1 MNKGYSLYSRKTYLY
16 TMASLTVKP
25 FRLGN
30 SSKPEFAVIKGTGKD
45 LVIAGYASVDV
56 VDKQNDLITLEALQE
71 ASDKFMKSDYKN
83 VMITHSNVQVGEVID
98 SYTDTKGNLLKTGC
112 DDTGLFVVIKMRSD
126 IEKAKEVARDI
137 RRGKLRSFSIGG
149 QAMHKHNVHD
159 PDIGTYKEIDKLELH
174 EITICEE
181 GINPEAKFEIIKED
195 KKIGS
200 EKMSDEISK
209 ALGEFEDIVSQL
221 RNQMVLKEDGD
232 EEYMAKPEEPQE
244 ELEMMNEED
253 EESMSYKAEGDEE
266 DDDDVDAMDSEEA
279 KAADSIVYGHNATG
293 QKMGESN
300 LTGRFDS
307 EFSQFIARKADDIS
321 TLDLSDENI
330 AKAYSQFKAEKEEA
344 RAYDLIKNQFESRY
358 SAEMVQEKHT
368 IAKENYNASAEVSA
382 LKNEFAE
389 LRKSLTAG
397 NNTIA
402 KQVKQSNSNGLN
414 EDILAKMANISEMS
428 WEEVNALVREVQG

>member
-1 MNKGYSLYSRKTYLY
+1 
-16 TMASLTVKP
+16 MASLTVKP
-25 FRLGN
+25 FRLGGN
-30 SSKPEFAVIKGTGKD
+30 SNRPEFAVIKGTGKD

-112 DDTGLFVVIKMRSD
+112 DDTGFFVVIKMRTD

-195 KKIGS
+195 KNKGS
-200 EKMSDEISK
+200 ENMTDEISK
-209 ALGEFEDIVSQL
+209 ALSEFEDIVSQL
-221 RNQMVLKEDGD
+221 RNQMVLKEEDD
-232 EEYMAKPEEPQE
+232 EEMMAQDE
-244 ELEMMNEED
+244 EMMYEKTNED
-253 EESMSYKAEGDEE
+253 EESMSYKAEEDEE
-266 DDDDVDAMDSEEA
+266 MLDDDKEE
-279 KAADSIVYGHNATG
+279 KAADSIVYGHNPTG

-307 EFSQFIARKADDIS
+307 EYSQFLARKAEQIES
-321 TLDLSDENI
+321 LDLSEENL
-330 AKAYSQFKAEKEEA
+330 AKAYAQFKAEKEEA
-344 RAYDLIKNQFESRY
+344 RAYDLIKNEFEGRY
-358 SAEMVQEKHT
+358 NAELKSEADA
-368 IAKENYNASAEVSA
+368 IAKENYDASSEVNA

-389 LRKSLTAG
+389 LRKSLES
-397 NNTIA
+397 NNAVIA
-402 KQVKQSNSNGLN
+402 KQVTQQTTPNRLS
-414 EDILAKMANISEMS
+414 EDVISKMANIHELSWSEIN
-428 WEEVNALVREVQG
+428 ELVHEVQG

>member
-1 MNKGYSLYSRKTYLY
+1 
-16 TMASLTVKP
+16 MASLTVKP
-25 FRLGN
+25 FRLGGN
-30 SSKPEFAVIKGTGKD
+30 SNRPEFAVIKGTGKD

-112 DDTGLFVVIKMRSD
+112 DDTGFFVVIKMRTD

-181 GINPEAKFEIIKED
+181 GINPEAKFEIIKEN
-195 KKIGS
+195 KNKGS
-200 EKMSDEISK
+200 EKMTDEISK
-209 ALGEFEDIVSQL
+209 ALGEFEDIVAQL
-221 RNQMVLKEDGD
+221 RNQIGD
-232 EEYMAKPEEPQE
+232 EVKKESEEQE
-244 ELEMMNEED
+244 ELEMLSEE
-253 EESMSYKAEGDEE
+253 EEENMSYKAEEEDEE
-266 DDDDVDAMDSEEA
+266 MMSEEKDEETA
-279 KAADSIVYGHNATG
+279 EKAADSIVYGHNATG

-307 EFSQFIARKADDIS
+307 EFSQFIARKSDSIS

-330 AKAYSQFKAEKEEA
+330 AKAYAQFKAEQEEA
-344 RAYDLIKNQFESRY
+344 RAYELIKNQFEARY
-358 SAEMVQEKHT
+358 NAEMALEKDA
-368 IAKENYNASAEVSA
+368 IAKENYDASAEVNA

-389 LRKSLTAG
+389 LRKSLTA
-397 NNTIA
+397 NNDTIV
-402 KQVKQSNSNGLN
+402 KQVEQAQSNGLS
-414 EDILAKMANISEMS
+414 EDVIAKMQNIGELS